1 MSRRSPRNGCNS
13 FDVFRIPPEGTVGEL
28 PTKATVGSKA
38 HNLMRMARCGLPV
51 PPGFAL
57 GTDVALAYVA
67 RGSAALNG
75 VRAVLERELEQLG
88 QTTGRRF
95 GDARRPLLVSVRSGA
110 PVSMPGM
117 METIL
122 NVGLTEEALRGLV
135 RLTGNPRLALD
146 CRRRFVQQFAEVVH
160 GISPQPFDTLLADT
174 LAREGLS
181 RVEELDSEALRKL
194 VDGFLE
200 CFVAATAQ
208 EFPADPMT
216 QLEASIEA
224 VLKSWLSERAK
235 SYRALNRLP
244 DTMGTAA
251 TVQMM
256 VFGNAGPTSGSG
268 VGFTRSP
275 ADGSDVLYIDFLAN
289 AQGEDVV
296 AGRRIAVG
304 SAELER
310 RTPEAYRQLQ
320 AFKGRLEREFGD
332 MQDFEFTIE
341 QGQLYMLQTRTGKRT
356 PLAALRIAHDLVGEG
371 LISPAD
377 ALERLDGVDLEAIE
391 TCELDPPNNLAP
403 IARAVAA
410 STGVAVGA
418 AVFDPARIAELKRNG
433 GRIVLLRRSAETA
446 DVAALAEVDALV
458 AGLGART
465 SHAAVVARQL
475 GKVCLVGCRDL
486 AIDPGLRFACFG
498 DVRLEEGDIITVDG
512 ATGAIYLGEVPVHRN
527 RPEPLLAA
535 VRGWRDRKKKRR

>member
-1 MSRRSPRNGCNS
+1 MSRRSRHNDCNA

-28 PTKATVGSKA
+28 PSKATVGSKA
-38 HNLMRMARCGLPV
+38 HNLMRLTRCELPV
-51 PPGFAL
+51 PPGFVL

-67 RGSAALNG
+67 RGSAALKG
-75 VRAVLERELEQLG
+75 LRAVLERELEQLG

-95 GDARRPLLVSVRSGA
+95 GDAKRPLLVSVRSGA

-122 NVGLTEEALRGLV
+122 NVGLTEETVRGLV

-146 CRRRFVQQFAEVVH
+146 CRRRFIQQFAEVVH
-160 GISPQPFDTLLADT
+160 GISPQPFETLLADT
-174 LAREGLS
+174 LAKEDLS
-181 RVEELDSEALRKL
+181 RAEELDTEALRKL

-200 CFVAATAQ
+200 CFATATAQ
-208 EFPADPMT
+208 EFPADPMA
-216 QLEASIEA
+216 QLEASVEA

-235 SYRALNRLP
+235 SYRALNGLS
-244 DTMGTAA
+244 DSMGTAA

-275 ADGSDVLYIDFLAN
+275 ADGSDNLYIDFLAN

-296 AGRRIAVG
+296 AGRRIALG

-320 AFKGRLEREFGD
+320 AFKGRLEREFVD

-377 ALERLDGVDLEAIE
+377 ALERLDGVDLDAIE
-391 TCELDPPNNLAP
+391 TCELDAPKNLAP
-403 IARAVAA
+403 VASAVAA
-410 STGVAVGA
+410 STGVAVGV

-486 AIDPGLRFACFG
+486 AIDPGLRFARFG
-498 DVRLEEGDIITVDG
+498 DVRVGEGDVITVDG
-512 ATGAIYLGEVPVHRN
+512 ATGAIYLGEVPVRRS
-527 RPEPLLAA
+527 RPEQLLAA
-535 VRGWRDRKKKRR
+535 VRGWRDRKKKRH